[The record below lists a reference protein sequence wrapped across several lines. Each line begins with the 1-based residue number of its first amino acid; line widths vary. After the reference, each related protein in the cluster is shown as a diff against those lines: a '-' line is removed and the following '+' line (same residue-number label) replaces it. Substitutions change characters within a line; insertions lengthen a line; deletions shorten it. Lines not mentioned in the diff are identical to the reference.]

1 MTEIEFIQKARD
13 TGIVFFVHQ
22 VANGGMI
29 KTGYFVDKEKA
40 ELWADLECMKT
51 DYLVMKEKVKK
62 QEEEIDILCTRI
74 RNKGPVRVTR
84 IGEVTVEIYS
94 GENQE

>member
-1 MTEIEFIQKARD
+1 MTEAEFFQMAKDMGVIFHTQQISSG
-13 TGIVFFVHQ
+13 GILR
-22 VANGGMI
+22 
-29 KTGYFVDKEKA
+29 TGYFIGREKA
-40 ELWADLECMKT
+40 ELWADHECMKT

-62 QEEEIDILCTRI
+62 QEEEIDILCARI

-84 IGEVTVEIYS
+84 IGEVVVEIYS

>member
-1 MTEIEFIQKARD
+1 MTEIEFIQKAKD
-13 TGIVFFVHQ
+13 TGIVFLIHQ
-22 VANGGMI
+22 VAHGGMI

-62 QEEEIDILCTRI
+62 QEEEIDILCARI

-84 IGEVTVEIYS
+84 IGEVVVEIYS